1 MKLVVVT
8 YLQAASCLKASSK
21 LPGLLTFCRF
31 LKGILYQT
39 FVKNSY
45 LNGGL
50 HLQNSSS
57 RVTWCILHKFSFHF
71 FKYLLL
77 FENRFTTQVTAI
89 FTKYSTLYISFIHLQ
104 YFYLFISFCFA
115 HFSYTTYLSIAFLDS
130 NIGKSKPTTC

>member
-1 MKLVVVT
+1 MST

-21 LPGLLTFCRF
+21 LPALLTFRHS

-50 HLQNSSS
+50 QLQNSFS
-57 RVTWCILHKFSFHF
+57 RVTGCILHKFSFHF

-77 FENRFTTQVTAI
+77 FENPFTTQVTTI
-89 FTKYSTLYISFIHLQ
+89 FTKYFTLYIRFIHLQ
-104 YFYLFISFCFA
+104 YLYYL
-115 HFSYTTYLSIAFLDS
+115 
-130 NIGKSKPTTC
+130 